1 MIVAFIFIFAILIGV
16 PIALVLGLC
25 GVTHMFVMDPSYLS
39 AVGSKL
45 FSSSNS
51 LSMIAIPL
59 FILAG
64 NLMGMSGD
72 VKRLCDF
79 CRALLRHIKGGL
91 CYVTIVLGALLGA
104 SLGSANAEAALL
116 GSILYPELVEDGY
129 GEEFSANLIGTVS
142 IIGPIIPPGLPYII
156 YGVAA
161 GCSIKDLFMAG
172 IIPGL
177 LIAASLS
184 LVVFILGRNRPWPKG
199 LRSSWR
205 EVVVAFRHAA
215 FSLLTPLLTMVCIM
229 TGVCTPTEAAA
240 VLAILILFTGTFIYR
255 KIKLKDLPQ
264 VFIEAAILSAA
275 CLMIGALG
283 GLFGYTLALDQVPT
297 LIANFIVGLS
307 RNPYV
312 VLLLINLLLL
322 VVGCLM
328 DAVPAIMILT
338 PVLTPVIVQLGIN
351 QIHFGF
357 IMCLNLTIGLL
368 TPPVGSLLY
377 TTAAA
382 TNLSADRMIRSIWPW
397 IGVLFVVL
405 MLVTYCPSLTTW
417 LPSIL

>member
-1 MIVAFIFIFAILIGV
+1 MIVAAIFVIAIIIGV
-16 PIALVLGLC
+16 PIALMLGMC
-25 GVTHMFVMDPSYLS
+25 GVAHMFIMDPGYLS
-39 AVGSKL
+39 AIGSKL

-79 CRALLRHIKGGL
+79 CRALLRHIKGSL

-116 GSILYPELVEDGY
+116 GSILYPELKKDGY
-129 GEEFSANLIGTVS
+129 GEEFSANLIGAVS
-142 IIGPIIPPGLPYII
+142 VIGPIIPPGLPYIV

-172 IIPGL
+172 IIPGI
-177 LIAASLS
+177 LIAISLAC
-184 LVVFILGRNRPWPKG
+184 VVFVIGRHHEWPKG
-199 LRSSWR
+199 LRASWS
-205 EVVVAFRHAA
+205 EVIISFKNAA
-215 FSLLTPLLTMVCIM
+215 FSLLTPLVTLVCIM

-240 VLAILILFTGTFIYR
+240 VLATLILLIGIFVYK

-264 VFIEAAILSAA
+264 VFIDAAILSAA

-283 GLFGYTLALDQVPT
+283 GLFGYTLALDQIPT
-297 LIANFIVGLS
+297 LIANFITGLS
-307 RNPYV
+307 TNPYII
-312 VLLLINLLLL
+312 LLLINILLLL
-322 VVGCLM
+322 VGCLM
-328 DAVPAIMILT
+328 DAVPAIMILV
-338 PVLTPVIVQLGIN
+338 PVLSPVIVNLGID

-382 TNLSADRMIRSIWPW
+382 TNISADRMIKTMWPW
-397 IGVLFVVL
+397 IAVLVVVL
-405 MLVTYCPSLTTW
+405 MLVIYFPPLTTW

>member
-1 MIVAFIFIFAILIGV
+1 MIVALVFVVAIIIGV
-16 PIALVLGLC
+16 PIALMLGMC
-25 GVTHMFVMDPSYLS
+25 GVTHMLVMDPSYLS
-39 AVGSKL
+39 AIGSKL

-116 GSILYPELVEDGY
+116 GSILYPELVHDGY

-142 IIGPIIPPGLPYII
+142 IIGPIIPPGLPYIV

-172 IIPGL
+172 IIPGI
-177 LIAASLS
+177 LIAVCLAFT
-184 LVVFILGRNRPWPKG
+184 VFMIGRKRSWPKA
-199 LRSSWR
+199 LRSSWK
-205 EVVVAFRHAA
+205 EVVVAFKNAA
-215 FSLLTPLLTMVCIM
+215 FSLLTPLITLICIM
-229 TGVCTPTEAAA
+229 TGICTPTEAAA
-240 VLAILILFTGTFIYR
+240 VLAMLILIVGMFIYK
-255 KIKLKDLPQ
+255 KIKLKDLPK
-264 VFIEAAILSAA
+264 VFVEAAVLSAA

-297 LIANFIVGLS
+297 VIANFITGLS
-307 RNPYV
+307 TNRYI
-312 VLLLINLLLL
+312 VLLLINVLLLI
-322 VVGCLM
+322 VGCLM
-328 DAVPAIMILT
+328 DAVPAIMILV
-338 PVLTPVIVQLGIN
+338 PVLTPVIVKLGIN
-351 QIHFGF
+351 QVHFGF

-382 TNLSADRMIRSIWPW
+382 TNLSADRMIKSIWPW
-397 IGVLFVVL
+397 IAVLFVVL
-405 MLVTYCPSLTTW
+405 MLVTYFPFLTTW